1 LLLPEKQ
8 SLTPKG
14 VSFFEPSLLLNNVMP
29 KNSNEKITAN
39 WVDGELRLAGALDSR
54 MIELLRAIEQSGSIN
69 QATKQVG
76 LSYKGAWQMIERANN
91 LAPKVLI
98 TTTTGGNKGGG
109 TRLTAAGLSLLKL
122 FTRLELQH
130 RQFLQQLNQ
139 DLADDPDMLMLL
151 KRLVIKTSATNQ
163 LFGIITSI
171 QTGAVNAE
179 VSVELKGGEQIVASL
194 AVTELKRLK
203 LRIGNDV
210 VLLINGPEIIII
222 TDPGNSTLSARNS
235 LRGTVIRV
243 QYDGVDAEVVIQL
256 PCGDSLVAMISQIS
270 ALALGLIPGISA
282 SAIFKSNAVLLG
294 TQSSNATQS
303 VTIKKIVEL

>member
-1 LLLPEKQ
+1 MSKN
-8 SLTPKG
+8 
-14 VSFFEPSLLLNNVMP
+14 LNEN
-29 KNSNEKITAN
+29 ITAN
-39 WVDGELRLAGALDSR
+39 WVEGELRLAGALDSR

-98 TTTTGGNKGGG
+98 TTATGGSKGGG
-109 TRLTAAGLSLLKL
+109 TQLTAAGLSLLKL

-139 DLADDPDMLMLL
+139 DLADDPNMLLLL

-163 LFGIITSI
+163 LFGTITNI

-179 VSVELKGGEQIVASL
+179 VSVELKGGEQIVATLTLS
-194 AVTELKRLK
+194 ELRL
-203 LRIGNDV
+203 LGLSIGSDV
-210 VLLINGPEIIII
+210 VLLINGPEIIIL
-222 TDPGNSTLSARNS
+222 TDPGNLKLSARNG
-235 LRGTVIRV
+235 LCGAVIRV

-256 PCGDSLVAMISQIS
+256 PSGDSLVSTISQVS
-270 ALALGLIPGISA
+270 ALSLGLIPGVSA
-282 SAIFKSNAVLLG
+282 KAIFKSNAVIIG
-294 TQSSNATQS
+294 T
-303 VTIKKIVEL
+303 I